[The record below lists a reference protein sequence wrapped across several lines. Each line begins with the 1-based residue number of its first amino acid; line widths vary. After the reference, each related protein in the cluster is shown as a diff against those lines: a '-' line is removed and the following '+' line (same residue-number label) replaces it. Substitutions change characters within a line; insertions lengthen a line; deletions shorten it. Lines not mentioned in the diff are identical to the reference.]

1 MPHMYP
7 PILPL
12 WISHIEKIHIIELEK
27 NLKAQPGEKL
37 QPGKCVWIQQLV
49 RQVLTILNYQIKS
62 VVKLAFP
69 VQLGFKITVIPLLT
83 VFDGVNNS
91 YWLNHMEQ
99 THLYTFHWVDT
110 HLLKPVHDLFYQ
122 KVMII
127 AKINMIFMKMM

>member
-1 MPHMYP
+1 M
-7 PILPL
+7 
-12 WISHIEKIHIIELEK
+12 
-27 NLKAQPGEKL
+27 
-37 QPGKCVWIQQLV
+37 
-49 RQVLTILNYQIKS
+49 TILNYQIKS